1 MIGEWFEDPVLW
13 NTQSTKEWT
22 IESMQQLEWM
32 ISEALCWVNK
42 SQPQKI
48 ICHMILFTK
57 HFHQDKTVE
66 MENRFMVAVWAV
78 GMEGVSDA

>member
-1 MIGEWFEDPVLW
+1 
-13 NTQSTKEWT
+13 
-22 IESMQQLEWM
+22 
-32 ISEALCWVNK
+32 
-42 SQPQKI
+42 
-48 ICHMILFTK
+48 MILFTK